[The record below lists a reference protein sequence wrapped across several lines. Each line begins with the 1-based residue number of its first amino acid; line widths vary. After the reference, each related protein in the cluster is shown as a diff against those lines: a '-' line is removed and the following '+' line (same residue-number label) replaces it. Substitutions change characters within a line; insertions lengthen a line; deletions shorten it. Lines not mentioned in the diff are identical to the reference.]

1 MYYAGVTR
9 TQTPQIK
16 KKIFK
21 LVSCNDHRQ
30 LPERSKEQDI
40 NQTIIIYRCCVDQT
54 VKNLLTRKL
63 RPLEIEKKKLNPSQ
77 FLSPEMFYGHGHAM
91 LIGNSHA
98 RRSEMFSF
106 SSLALSRLL
115 NRKN

>member
-1 MYYAGVTR
+1 MYYAGVTK

-63 RPLEIEKKKLNPSQ
+63 RPQKCKPSKLALRKLRPLEIEKKN
-77 FLSPEMFYGHGHAM
+77 
-91 LIGNSHA
+91 
-98 RRSEMFSF
+98 
-106 SSLALSRLL
+106 
-115 NRKN
+115 